1 MKEIKRLKQLKQ
13 LFSDLDIKTLI
24 MKLSWGHKIAAT
36 YLVFV
41 AGMVFLVFK
50 ANSEKFDLVTKDYYG
65 AELKY
70 QEVIDQAANATA
82 LSSPVIVEKKG
93 SELTI
98 RFPSEMN
105 AKKKEIDFYLYC
117 PADEKKDFRKSL
129 VVDEVEFKQVL
140 PNGFSGLYE
149 LKLTWLTGGK
159 KYYHEK
165 KIFL

>member
-1 MKEIKRLKQLKQ
+1 
-13 LFSDLDIKTLI
+13 

-50 ANSEKFDLVTKDYYG
+50 ANNEKFDLVTNDYYG

-82 LSSPVIVEKKG
+82 LSAPVVVEKNG
-93 SELTI
+93 TELTI

-105 AKKKEIDFYLYC
+105 ARKKEIDFYLYC
-117 PADEKKDFRKSL
+117 PSDEKRDFRKSL
-129 VVDEVEFKQVL
+129 NVNEVEFKQAI
-140 PNGFSGLYE
+140 PAGFSGLYE
-149 LKLTWLTGGK
+149 IKLTWITDGK
-159 KYYHEK
+159 KYYHEE

>member
-1 MKEIKRLKQLKQ
+1 MKGIKKLKLLKQ
-13 LFSDLDIKTLI
+13 LFSGLDTKLFF

-41 AGMVFLVFK
+41 AGMVFLVCK

-82 LSSPVIVEKKG
+82 LSAPVIVEKNG
-93 SELTI
+93 TELTI

-105 AKKKEIDFYLYC
+105 NKKKEIDFYLYC
-117 PADEKKDFRKSL
+117 PADEKRDFRRSL
-129 VVDEVEFKQVL
+129 VISEAEFKQSL
-140 PNGFSGLYE
+140 PAGFSGLYE
-149 LKLTWLTGGK
+149 LKLAWITEGK
-159 KYYHEK
+159 KYYHEE

>member
-1 MKEIKRLKQLKQ
+1 
-13 LFSDLDIKTLI
+13 
-24 MKLSWGHKIAAT
+24 MKLSWGHKIAGT

-70 QEVIDQAANATA
+70 QEVIDQATNATA
-82 LSSPVIVEKKG
+82 LSAPVIVEKNG
-93 SELTI
+93 NELTI

-117 PADEKKDFRKSL
+117 PADEKRDFRKSL
-129 VVDEVEFKQVL
+129 FVNEGEFKQVL
-140 PNGFSGLYE
+140 PAGFSGLYE
-149 LKLTWLTGGK
+149 LKLTWITEGK
-159 KYYHEK
+159 KYYREE

>member
-1 MKEIKRLKQLKQ
+1 
-13 LFSDLDIKTLI
+13 

-50 ANSEKFDLVTKDYYG
+50 ANSEKFDLVTNDYYG

-70 QEVIDQAANATA
+70 QEVIDQAANAAA
-82 LSSPVIVEKKG
+82 LSAPVAVEKKG
-93 SELTI
+93 AELTI

-105 AKKKEIDFYLYC
+105 NKKKEIDFYLYC
-117 PADEKKDFRKSL
+117 PADEKRDFRKTL
-129 VVDEVEFKQVL
+129 VLNEAEFKQAL
-140 PNGFSGLYE
+140 SGGFSGLYE

-159 KYYHEK
+159 KYYHEE

>member
-1 MKEIKRLKQLKQ
+1 
-13 LFSDLDIKTLI
+13 

-82 LSSPVIVEKKG
+82 LSAPVIVEKNG
-93 SELTI
+93 AELII

-105 AKKKEIDFYLYC
+105 NKKKEIDFYLYC
-117 PADEKKDFRKSL
+117 PADEKRDFRKTL
-129 VVDEVEFKQVL
+129 VVNQAEFKQAL
-140 PNGFSGLYE
+140 PGVFSGLYE
-149 LKLTWLTGGK
+149 IKLTWITDEK
-159 KYYHEK
+159 KYYHEE

>member
-1 MKEIKRLKQLKQ
+1 
-13 LFSDLDIKTLI
+13 
-24 MKLSWGHKIAAT
+24 MKLSWGHKIAGT

-82 LSSPVIVEKKG
+82 LSATVIVEKNG
-93 SELTI
+93 TELTI

-105 AKKKEIDFYLYC
+105 AKKKEIDFYLYY
-117 PADEKKDFRKSL
+117 PANEKRDFRKSI
-129 VVDEVEFKQVL
+129 VINEVEFKQAL
-140 PNGFSGLYE
+140 PNGFRGLYE
-149 LKLTWLTGGK
+149 IKLTWLTEGK
-159 KYYHEK
+159 KYYHEE

>member
-1 MKEIKRLKQLKQ
+1 VIKRLKQLKQ
-13 LFSDLDIKTLI
+13 LFSDRDTKTFI

-41 AGMVFLVFK
+41 AGMVFLVLK
-50 ANSEKFDLVTKDYYG
+50 ANSEKFDLVTEDYYG

-70 QEVIDQAANATA
+70 QEIIDQAANATA
-82 LSSPVIVEKKG
+82 LSAPVAVEKNG
-93 SELTI
+93 DQLTI

-105 AKKKEIDFYLYC
+105 NKKKEINFYLYY

-129 VVDEVEFKQVL
+129 NVNEVEFKLTL
-140 PNGFSGLYE
+140 PAGFSGLYE
-149 LKLTWLTGGK
+149 VKLTWLTDGK
-159 KYYHEK
+159 KYYHEE